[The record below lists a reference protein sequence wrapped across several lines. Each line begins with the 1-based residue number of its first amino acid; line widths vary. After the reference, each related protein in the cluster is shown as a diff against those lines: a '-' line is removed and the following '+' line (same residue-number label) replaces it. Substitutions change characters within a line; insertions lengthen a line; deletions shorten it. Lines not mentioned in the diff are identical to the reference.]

1 VKTKDKRAC
10 PVCDT
15 LLPDSS
21 ETCPVCALHGALQS
35 AYDTATSA
43 DGESGKASYSPATA
57 VPQSE
62 LRFEHYHVLGNDDGT
77 PMELGHGAMGITY
90 KAFDVHLRRPVALK
104 IINARLI
111 GDASARRRFVR
122 EARAVASV
130 RHSNVASVFHLGE
143 SRGDYF
149 YVMEFVDGETL
160 EELVRR
166 SGRLEPN
173 MALEIIAQV
182 AAGMTAIHKQHLVH
196 RDIKPSNI
204 MVSWEEGRLENVK
217 IIDLG
222 LAKAV
227 ADDGT
232 VSSAGSFSG
241 TPSYASPEQLAG
253 IGSDIRS
260 DLYSLGITLW
270 EMLSGQPPFRGST
283 SELVDQHRHAVR
295 PIDKLKNVP
304 QPIIALLEILI
315 AKDPRQ
321 RFQSPS
327 QFQRAITRAKAALA
341 SGSRLNP
348 KELRSIDDRA
358 IGESTGIRQRAARH
372 FLRWPAIAVVGLTG
386 LLLGWFYYSANWG
399 SNVNQRGVGVVP
411 TEKSIAV
418 LPFESLSTNKD
429 DTYFADGVQDEI
441 LNNLAKIVQL
451 KVASRTSVMRYRP
464 DNKRDLRQ
472 IANALGVANV
482 LEGTIRRDGTHVRVS
497 IDLVDARNDKT
508 IWADSYDRDLI
519 DLFAIQS
526 EIAQTIA
533 DKLTA
538 ALSPEEKQRIET
550 KPTGNLEAY
559 DLYLRAKALSA
570 NAQTLGNFEAV
581 EDRGIQGIDCL
592 KEAVRLDPKFALAY
606 SALALAIDGLMSPE
620 WRDSADAAIGN
631 ALRLQPDLPE
641 VRLAYANHLMWSS
654 GDDERARIQ
663 LAIVKRTLTNSPE
676 AILLEALLDQ
686 NQGNWK
692 GAVQRYNEL
701 LALDPGNSVGLKF
714 LALTL
719 SHAHQYRSSEQAFDR
734 LIRLLPDQPTLHVD
748 KAFFINF
755 RETGD
760 DTALHSAIA
769 ALPPELRE
777 GRGALSLRLVLA
789 AADRDWQQLNEVIE
803 KMNGGEENGDFAYA
817 DTGVPAS
824 CYSILRA
831 RVQGERPDQ
840 ERGSAEARERL
851 SEKIQKSPGNAALL
865 STVAIVD
872 ALLGKK
878 QDAIAQAERAS
889 SMVPISRKLW
899 FGSTIAKNVAVVYAW
914 TGELDRSFEI
924 LKKLPRGMHYG
935 ELKSPLWDPLRK
947 DPRFDKLLTELV
959 PKG

>member
-1 VKTKDKRAC
+1 VKTKAKRAC

-21 ETCPVCALHGALQS
+21 EACPVCALQGALQS
-35 AYDTATSA
+35 VHSTLSSEDE
-43 DGESGKASYSPATA
+43 ESGQTSRSPAA
-57 VPQSE
+57 AALESK
-62 LRFEHYHVLGNDDGT
+62 LRFEHYHVLGNEDGT
-77 PMELGHGAMGITY
+77 PVELGRGAMGITY
-90 KAFDVHLRRPVALK
+90 KAFDVHLHRPVALK
-104 IINARLI
+104 SINVRLI

-122 EARAVASV
+122 EARAAASV
-130 RHSNVASVFHLGE
+130 RDSNVASVFHLGE
-143 SRGDYF
+143 SHGDYF

-160 EELVRR
+160 EELIRR

-182 AAGMTAIHKQHLVH
+182 AAGMTAIHKKNLVH

-204 MVSWEEGRLENVK
+204 MVSLEQRRLESVK

-222 LAKAV
+222 LAKGV
-227 ADDGT
+227 ADDGA
-232 VSSAGSFSG
+232 VSAAGSFSG

-253 IGSDIRS
+253 IGGDIRS

-270 EMLSGQPPFRGST
+270 EMLSGEPPFQGSA
-283 SELVDQHRHAVR
+283 SELVDQHQNAVR

-304 QPIIALLEILI
+304 QPVIVLLEILI
-315 AKDPRQ
+315 AKDPGH
-321 RFQSPS
+321 RFQNPS
-327 QFQRAITRAKAALA
+327 QCQRAVTRVKEALS

-358 IGESTGIRQRAARH
+358 TGQSTGTQQRAARH
-372 FLRWPAIAVVGLTG
+372 FLRWPTIAVVCLTG
-386 LLLGWFYYSANWG
+386 LLLGWFYYSANRG
-399 SNVNQRGVGVVP
+399 SHLNQRGVDAAP
-411 TEKSIAV
+411 AEKSIAV
-418 LPFESLSTNKD
+418 LPFESLSPNKD

-464 DNKRDLRQ
+464 DSKRDLRQ

-482 LEGTIRRDGTHVRVS
+482 LEGTIRRDGKHMRVS
-497 IDLVDARNDKT
+497 IELVDAQNDKT

-533 DKLTA
+533 DKLAA

-550 KPTGNLEAY
+550 KPTENPEAY
-559 DLYLRAKALSA
+559 DLYLRAKALTA

-581 EDRGIQGIDCL
+581 EDRLVQGIDCL
-592 KEAVRLDPKFALAY
+592 QEAVRLDPKFALAY
-606 SALALAIDGLMSPE
+606 TSLALAEDGLMSPD
-620 WRDSADAAIGN
+620 WRASADAAIGN

-641 VRLAYANHLMWSS
+641 VRLAYANHLAFSS

-663 LAIVKRTLTNSPE
+663 LAIVKRTLANNPE
-676 AILLEALLDQ
+676 AILLEAFLDQ
-686 NQGNWK
+686 MQGNWK
-692 GAVQRYNEL
+692 GAVERYNEL

-719 SHAHQYRSSEQAFDR
+719 SHARQYRSSEQAFDR

-748 KAFFINF
+748 KAFFVNF

-777 GRGALSLRLVLA
+777 GRGALSLQLVLA

-817 DTGVPAS
+817 DTGVPAG

-831 RVQGERPDQ
+831 RLQGERPDQ
-840 ERGSAEARERL
+840 DSSSTETRERL
-851 SEKIQKSPGNAALL
+851 SEKIQKSPGNPSLL

-878 QDAIAQAERAS
+878 QDAIAEAERAS
-889 SMVPISRKLW
+889 SMVREAWSGIP
-899 FGSTIAKNVAVVYAW
+899 KNVAVVYAW
-914 TGELDRSFEI
+914 TGELDHSFEI
-924 LKKLPRGMHYG
+924 LKKIPFGIHYG
-935 ELKSPLWDPLRK
+935 ELKLSPFWDPLRK
-947 DPRFDKLLTELV
+947 DARFDKLLAELA
-959 PKG
+959 PKE